1 MIETINNNSD
11 IINLTEKLLE
21 QIDDMTEKQITDKL
35 VNLAP
40 NYTPSN

>member
-1 MIETINNNSD
+1 MIETKNNNSD

-21 QIDDMTEKQITDKL
+21 QIDDMTEKQIKYKL